1 MTHTLSSAPKTFDWP
16 LAFEAENFVRE
27 RIAQF
32 LTRNSYAQKLSERM
46 RDETGTDFFEWV
58 DHLVVS
64 SADEK
69 QLRELGFAPDKA
81 SDTANGALVLQTST
95 RHIAAIY
102 SGPESSAKPRGC
114 RTEA

>member
-27 RIAQF
+27 RIAKF

-69 QLRELGFAPDKA
+69 QLRELGFVPDKVE
-81 SDTANGALVLQTST
+81 TPNGALVLQHP
-95 RHIAAIY
+95 RAIL
-102 SGPESSAKPRGC
+102 PRFILDMKVQQSP
-114 RTEA
+114 AVVALK